1 MSNTIQTK
9 TKEYIATL
17 LEAVEVKNYT
27 KALQDFRNDPD
38 SKKLL
43 ADLQESQQ
51 TFAIFRQGG
60 FAGLEEQDRKVRN
73 LQDKVSKNQKI
84 QSLIKAQDALQNLV
98 GDLAGEISQAINFPF
113 AQPQRG
119 GCCG

>member
-1 MSNTIQTK
+1 MSKQIYSK
-9 TKEYIATL
+9 TKDYIEAL
-17 LEAVEVKNYT
+17 LETEEIKTYLKAVD
-27 KALQDFRNDPD
+27 DFKSDTE

-51 TFAIFRQGG
+51 TLAVFRQGG
-60 FAGLEEQDRKVRN
+60 FTGVAEQEHKVKF
-73 LQDKVSKNQKI
+73 LHDKVSKDKKI
-84 QSLIKAQDALQNLV
+84 QSLIKSQQEIQNLV
-98 GDLAGEISQAINFPF
+98 GDLADEISQAINFPF